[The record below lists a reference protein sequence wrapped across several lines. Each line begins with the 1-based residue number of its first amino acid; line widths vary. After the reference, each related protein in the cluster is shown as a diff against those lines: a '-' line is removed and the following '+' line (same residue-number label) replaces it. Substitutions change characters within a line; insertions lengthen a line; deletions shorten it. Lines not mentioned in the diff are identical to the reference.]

1 LGLLFIKGAGAKP
14 GAAYGKNDAATLVP
28 VIVVNNEKRPTKILI
43 NKYTGILT
51 PMMLDQLFEI

>member
-14 GAAYGKNDAATLVP
+14 GAAYGKNDAATL